1 MVNKPLDA
9 LVARLA
15 IEAVIADALRSR
27 LAIQQCA
34 VAVVAAPLAR
44 LQLTRAHQLLAV
56 AALEAGIAAADA
68 RLYSLLCHSSGA
80 ATTPARRRMCR

>member
-68 RLYSLLCHSSGA
+68 R
-80 ATTPARRRMCR
+80 R